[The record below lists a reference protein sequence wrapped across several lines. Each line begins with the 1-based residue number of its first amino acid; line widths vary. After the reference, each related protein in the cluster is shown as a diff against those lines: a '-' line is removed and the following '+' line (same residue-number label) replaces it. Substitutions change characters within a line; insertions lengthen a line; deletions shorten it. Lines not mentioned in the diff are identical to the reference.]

1 MFTIPVA
8 EDAKQPKETA
18 PGCTTSCLLISL
30 VENVLF
36 WWTSRVSDHSVLFLR
51 LVGVGPAVLLLAL
64 RDIPGDLLSLR
75 NVLHYKRK
83 NVLQI
88 SPWRTRN
95 LLSFSLERCSP
106 GCFGQSAGLLHSLK
120 EISNSQGTK
129 LWPAAAHACCWVPEN
144 QHSRFVFFQTEQTEE
159 QKNNCFLQRTC
170 HQSK

>member
-1 MFTIPVA
+1 MYGDVRIQVSKDVSQFFLRHDAELEHRIMVCLEVEVAATLICENNHSIVYLKEMFWPFVQVGDPQWDLALPCKAHRWPEMESEGMFTIPVA

-83 NVLQI
+83 KSITI
-88 SPWRTRN
+88 SP
-95 LLSFSLERCSP
+95 
-106 GCFGQSAGLLHSLK
+106 
-120 EISNSQGTK
+120 
-129 LWPAAAHACCWVPEN
+129 
-144 QHSRFVFFQTEQTEE
+144 
-159 QKNNCFLQRTC
+159 
-170 HQSK
+170 

>member
-1 MFTIPVA
+1 MESEGMFTIPVA

-83 NVLQI
+83 KVLQ
-88 SPWRTRN
+88 
-95 LLSFSLERCSP
+95 F
-106 GCFGQSAGLLHSLK
+106 LHSAQ
-120 EISNSQGTK
+120 EIY
-129 LWPAAAHACCWVPEN
+129 
-144 QHSRFVFFQTEQTEE
+144 
-159 QKNNCFLQRTC
+159 
-170 HQSK
+170 